1 MFDFW
6 SFREL
11 LRLRLYS
18 GGILVTLLLS
28 NGFAEKE
35 KRYGC
40 KRYSTVEH
48 KGNMVCFC
56 PSKSFLKSLFL
67 KRLIA

>member
-35 KRYGC
+35 KKVR
-40 KRYSTVEH
+40 V
-48 KGNMVCFC
+48 
-56 PSKSFLKSLFL
+56 
-67 KRLIA
+67 